1 MSKALHKMRE
11 RLVWRYRL
19 LIVDLRRI
27 QHWKD
32 WRSTYRME
40 RGFGKTRMQA
50 LAQAFSILPF

>member
-1 MSKALHKMRE
+1 MSKALRKMRE

-32 WRSTYRME
+32 WRSTC
-40 RGFGKTRMQA
+40 RMQA